1 MAVTPH
7 QLIVMP
13 RRPRLEMPGIP
24 MHITHRGNNR
34 CAVFLDDED
43 FNHYRQT
50 LSDALALEDIQLHA
64 YALMSNHVHLL
75 ITAHSPGQF
84 SRAMCQLGRRY
95 VRYFNQRH
103 GRSGTLWEG
112 RYKSCLVGGSDYL
125 LNVLRYIELNPVR
138 AELVDYAENYRWSSA
153 RHHVGIQND
162 AIVSSHPCYIA
173 LGVERDKRIET
184 YRAML
189 DERVNE
195 DDRVVIRSHMQQ
207 ERALGNLKF
216 QLMVEKTL
224 NRPARVRLIG
234 RPRNEANDIPQENQN
249 LF

>member
-1 MAVTPH
+1 
-7 QLIVMP
+7 
-13 RRPRLEMPGIP
+13 
-24 MHITHRGNNR
+24 MHITQRGNNR

-43 FNHYRQT
+43 FNHYRQS
-50 LSDALALEDIQLHA
+50 LSDALALEQIKLHA
-64 YALMSNHVHLL
+64 YALMNNHVHLL
-75 ITAHSPGQF
+75 ISVESAGQF

-138 AELVDYAENYRWSSA
+138 AALVDCAENYRWSSA
-153 RHHVGIQND
+153 RHHLGIQPD
-162 AIVSSHPCYIA
+162 GLVTSHPCYIA
-173 LGVERDKRIET
+173 LGSEREKRVET

-189 DERVNE
+189 DEKMSD
-195 DDRVVIRSHMQQ
+195 DDRALIRSHMQQ

-224 NRPARVRLIG
+224 NRPARVRPIG
-234 RPRNEANDIPQENQN
+234 RPRNETKETALENQI

>member
-1 MAVTPH
+1 
-7 QLIVMP
+7 
-13 RRPRLEMPGIP
+13 
-24 MHITHRGNNR
+24 MHITQRGNNR

-43 FNHYRQT
+43 FNHYRQS
-50 LSDALALEDIQLHA
+50 LSDALALEQIKLHA
-64 YALMSNHVHLL
+64 YALMNNHVHLL
-75 ITAHSPGQF
+75 ISTESAGQF

-138 AELVDYAENYRWSSA
+138 AALVDCAENYRWSSA
-153 RHHVGIQND
+153 RHHLGIQPD
-162 AIVSSHPCYIA
+162 DLITSHPCYIA
-173 LGVERDKRIET
+173 LGSERETRVET

-189 DERVNE
+189 DEKISD
-195 DDRVVIRSHMQQ
+195 DDRALIRSHMQQ

-224 NRPARVRLIG
+224 NRPARVRPIG
-234 RPRNEANDIPQENQN
+234 RPRNETKENALENQI

>member
-1 MAVTPH
+1 
-7 QLIVMP
+7 MP
-13 RRPRLEMPGIP
+13 RRPRLELPGIP

-34 CAVFLDDED
+34 CAVFLDDQD
-43 FNHYRQT
+43 FSHYLQS
-50 LSDALALEDIQLHA
+50 LSDALALENIQLHA

-75 ITAHSPGQF
+75 ITASSPGQF

-95 VRYFNQRH
+95 VRYFNHRH

-112 RYKSCLVGGSDYL
+112 RYKSCLVGGSNYL

-138 AELVDYAENYRWSSA
+138 AELVDCAEDYRWSSA
-153 RHHVGIQND
+153 RHHLGIQAD
-162 AIVSSHPCYIA
+162 DFVVSHPCYIELA
-173 LGVERDKRIET
+173 VERVKRFET

-189 DERVNE
+189 DEKVNN
-195 DDRVVIRSHMQQ
+195 DDRVLIRSHMQQ

-224 NRPARVRLIG
+224 NRPVRVRAVG
-234 RPRNEANDIPQENQN
+234 RPRNEVKESHIENQI